1 MYLIFSLF
9 KIIYTV
15 FQDFLQEIVVIILTS
30 PPIIW
35 VLFSWGWNKAEFLNW
50 NIQGLKMVIL
60 LSKLYGCQT
69 VLHRWL
75 ILELKML
82 YVVIPNEK
90 KNPIRK
96 LKWNLGDTWKME
108 NLQKMVKN
116 KNYRRILI
124 AKILVNSQQDRL
136 LPSTLVK
143 LQDM

>member
-136 LPSTLVK
+136 LPSTLV
-143 LQDM
+143 